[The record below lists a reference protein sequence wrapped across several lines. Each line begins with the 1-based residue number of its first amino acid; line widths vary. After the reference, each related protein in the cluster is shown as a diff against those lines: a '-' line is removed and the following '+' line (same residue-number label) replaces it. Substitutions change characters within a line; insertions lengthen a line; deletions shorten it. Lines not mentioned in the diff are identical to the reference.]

1 MAYQENYGFTG
12 TYVGKKNSWAEGGFM
27 MNISMQEM
35 EQEMP
40 KYPAKRPMGQIMNNL
55 LSKGVIQ

>member
-12 TYVGKKNSWAEGGFM
+12 TYVGKKKSWT
-27 MNISMQEM
+27 
-35 EQEMP
+35 
-40 KYPAKRPMGQIMNNL
+40 KYPAKRPMGQIMNNR